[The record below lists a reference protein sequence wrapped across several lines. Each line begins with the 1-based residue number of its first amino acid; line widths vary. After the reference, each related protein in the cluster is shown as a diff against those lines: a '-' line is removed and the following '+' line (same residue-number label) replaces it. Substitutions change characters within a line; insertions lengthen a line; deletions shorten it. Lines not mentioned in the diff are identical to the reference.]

1 MMFASCNLW
10 LKGST
15 IYIRKKCINNHS
27 MLFCLT
33 LIPYMC
39 IEPGVLAA
47 AATRAVW
54 NIFLSFQFFCSFLG
68 LIYLIGKYFMDR
80 YNLYYA
86 YKPSKINHHIHTSA
100 INFVIIA
107 LIILQFNMLFYNTIR
122 TSKSILSQYN
132 LISPRQ
138 QCPVILCLSWKILS
152 EILR

>member
-1 MMFASCNLW
+1 MMFASRDPW

-15 IYIRKKCINNHS
+15 IYIQKNLSIIIQCYSVSLGYHT
-27 MLFCLT
+27 C
-33 LIPYMC
+33 
-39 IEPGVLAA
+39 VLAA
-47 AATRAVW
+47 AVW

-122 TSKSILSQYN
+122 TSKSVLGQYN

-138 QCPVILCLSWKILS
+138 QNPVILCLSWWILS

>member
-1 MMFASCNLW
+1 
-10 LKGST
+10 
-15 IYIRKKCINNHS
+15 
-27 MLFCLT
+27 
-33 LIPYMC
+33 
-39 IEPGVLAA
+39 
-47 AATRAVW
+47 
-54 NIFLSFQFFCSFLG
+54 
-68 LIYLIGKYFMDR
+68 MDR

-138 QCPVILCLSWKILS
+138 QCPIILCLRDKFSVKFYGRFCFVRVCLVMVKT
-152 EILR
+152 E